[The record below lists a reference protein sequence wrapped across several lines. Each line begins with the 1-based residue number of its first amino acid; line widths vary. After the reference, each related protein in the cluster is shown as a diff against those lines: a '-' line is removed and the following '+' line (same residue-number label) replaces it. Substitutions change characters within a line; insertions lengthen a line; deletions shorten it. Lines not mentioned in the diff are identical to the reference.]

1 MNFPPLAR
9 ATLALAA
16 APWCISAQTSFT
28 MVVFNYSAAPRSV
41 IELAA
46 ATARRAFLAARIQSR
61 WIVCEE
67 SCSQGLPP
75 GPAMQAFVMPRL
87 RATLPGSTTHH
98 TAGYAVPSG
107 FPHSHAYAFWDAA
120 SEAAERTERPIYV
133 VLGVFSPMRPGTCWA
148 WPTNRTAS
156 CERISKAS
164 IWTKPQGA
172 ARSLGRKQSG
182 FARWSSSWPACLRP
196 RWSCRRKCR
205 CSRDG
210 P

>member
-133 VLGVFSPMRPGTCWA
+133 VLGCILAHETGHLLGLAHQPHGVMRANLEGIDMDEATRGRAFTWEEAKRLRAMVKQLAGLPS
-148 WPTNRTAS
+148 AS
-156 CERISKAS
+156 LVLPEKM
-164 IWTKPQGA
+164 PVQ
-172 ARSLGRKQSG
+172 
-182 FARWSSSWPACLRP
+182 
-196 RWSCRRKCR
+196 
-205 CSRDG
+205 
-210 P
+210 